1 MKAALYDI
9 WKTLTPAEQK
19 LLTNVILNEVKN
31 LDPSVVSIPQDDK
44 QNNYLQNVGLFK
56 NNKFTIPLFEQ
67 FIKKEISQTI
77 PQAKQKI
84 AFDLNTHDIT
94 KGELVLSDTL
104 TPSEFKLLRYLV
116 QNPNKIIEREEI
128 INIVWAN
135 TKSTAGVTDQAL
147 DQLIF
152 RVRKK
157 IEDDPNNPEHLQTVK
172 GRGFRFL
179 P

>member
-1 MKAALYDI
+1 M
-9 WKTLTPAEQK
+9 
-19 LLTNVILNEVKN
+19 
-31 LDPSVVSIPQDDK
+31 
-44 QNNYLQNVGLFK
+44 
-56 NNKFTIPLFEQ
+56 
-67 FIKKEISQTI
+67 
-77 PQAKQKI
+77 
-84 AFDLNTHDIT
+84 
-94 KGELVLSDTL
+94 
-104 TPSEFKLLRYLV
+104 V